1 MIDVPRLVCLCKHVY
16 KKLKAE
22 IMIYKLDKEEKKQS
36 LGSRTDFIFKEH
48 IDFLKQA
55 DMLVLSS

>member
-48 IDFLKQA
+48 ID
-55 DMLVLSS
+55 VS